1 MLTIRG
7 SGPSENA
14 YAKPHG
20 RSSAPQAV
28 KGAAARLPS
37 LGPDGPPL
45 TAWLRFALGQRRVAR
60 TRNPW
65 LSRGFLPF
73 GPLRTTLHDPEATQR
88 RAPPGPGA
96 LEHSHGRF
104 TPPTD
109 MSVDPEKETVLA
121 VFRDYFNL
129 CSEELW
135 LASSGKIDKGT
146 WKLWRQGIREVAGF
160 PSFASAWTVLRDEY
174 IVYSDFRDFMDAMS
188 EEVSVS
194 QPRTAKHGPRSDRA

>member
-1 MLTIRG
+1 MSFGEWIAAATVVVTGLGVVMALKGVRDQLRISTFLAYTDRYAALMARMPFEARRPG
-7 SGPSENA
+7 SGYDLE
-14 YAKPHG
+14 
-20 RSSAPQAV
+20 QV
-28 KGAAARLPS
+28 
-37 LGPDGPPL
+37 PP
-45 TAWLRFALGQRRVAR
+45 
-60 TRNPW
+60 
-65 LSRGFLPF
+65 
-73 GPLRTTLHDPEATQR
+73 E
-88 RAPPGPGA
+88 
-96 LEHSHGRF
+96 
-104 TPPTD
+104 
-109 MSVDPEKETVLA
+109 EKETVLA

-160 PSFASAWTVLRDEY
+160 PSFASAWAVLRDEY